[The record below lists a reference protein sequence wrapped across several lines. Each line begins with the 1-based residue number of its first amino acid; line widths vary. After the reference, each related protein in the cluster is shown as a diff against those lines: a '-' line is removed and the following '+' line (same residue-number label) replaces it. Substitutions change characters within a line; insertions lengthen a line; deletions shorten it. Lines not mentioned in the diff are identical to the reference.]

1 MAHIH
6 VDTATGENTYPYNEW
21 ALRLSMPNVSFP
33 ANMSDAQLAGF
44 NVFPVQPTQKPAF
57 NPLTHECVEGKPENE
72 NGQWRQ
78 TWTVNALSEYAAQ
91 AAHDDAMNN
100 LRADRDERLR
110 VSDWTQMPDAPLTAD
125 QRAAWVKYRQALRDV
140 PENTTDPLNP
150 VWPVEPN

>member
-1 MAHIH
+1 MAYVLTDGGSTI
-6 VDTATGENTYPYNEW
+6 VTYPYNIGL
-21 ALRLSMPNVSFP
+21 LRRDNPNVSFP
-33 ANMSDAQLAGF
+33 ASMADAALADWNM
-44 NVFPVQPTQKPAF
+44 FPVQPTQKPAF
-57 NPLTHECVEGKPENE
+57 NPLTHECAEGKPENE

-100 LRADRDERLR
+100 LRADRDEMLR
-110 VSDWTQMPDAPLTAD
+110 VSDWTQMPDAPLTPD

-150 VWPVEPN
+150 VWPVQP

>member
-1 MAHIH
+1 MAY
-6 VDTATGENTYPYNEW
+6 VLTDGSNVKAYPYNIGL
-21 ALRLSMPNVSFP
+21 LRRDNPNVSFP
-33 ANMSDAQLAGF
+33 ASMADAMLTDWNM
-44 NVFPVQPTQKPAF
+44 FPVQPTLQPAF
-57 NPLTHECVEGKPENE
+57 NPLTHECVEGKPENA

-91 AAHDDAMNN
+91 AAHDDAVAA

-110 VSDWTQMPDAPLTAD
+110 MSDWTQMSDSPLTQE

-150 VWPVEPN
+150 VWPVQP